1 MTQNALFGQYWAAN
15 SPVHAMDSRIK
26 LTALLV
32 VMIAIFA
39 AASFTALGVCALY
52 IILFYVIARIPFQQ
66 AFKAIA
72 PLAFIVVITALL
84 NMFFVQGG
92 PVYFQTG
99 PLEISQL
106 GLHNAAFLG
115 LRLTELLFAA
125 SLLTLTTATLD
136 LADAFEAMLAP
147 LRRVGFP
154 AHECAMIMGIALRFL
169 PQFIEE
175 WRTIRAAQIS
185 RGAHVGKQSPAAG
198 LRMLTSLMVPLFT
211 SAFRHADTLSAAMDA
226 RCYHGAEGRTKLKP
240 MQYTQRDTLGTILV
254 FVLLISVIA
263 TNTLLA
269 H

>member
-1 MTQNALFGQYWAAN
+1 
-15 SPVHAMDSRIK
+15 
-26 LTALLV
+26 
-32 VMIAIFA
+32 
-39 AASFTALGVCALY
+39 
-52 IILFYVIARIPFQQ
+52 
-66 AFKAIA
+66 
-72 PLAFIVVITALL
+72 
-84 NMFFVQGG
+84 
-92 PVYFQTG
+92 
-99 PLEISQL
+99 
-106 GLHNAAFLG
+106 
-115 LRLTELLFAA
+115 
-125 SLLTLTTATLD
+125 
-136 LADAFEAMLAP
+136 
-147 LRRVGFP
+147 
-154 AHECAMIMGIALRFL
+154 MIMGIALRFL